1 MSAINSPKVSLFISF
16 IAGLLMVLAYAPY
29 SIWPIAWLCL
39 IVFIQQLNNATR
51 KQAWWRGFSFGL
63 GWFSAGISWVH
74 VSIEQFGGMPLIA
87 SLTLM
92 LLLCLYLSLFPALA
106 AWLTQAFKHQKKSAN
121 SHLLLLPLFW
131 FVAEFLRARLL
142 TGFPWLSLGYSQIDS
157 PFVALVPIIGETLLS
172 SLLVLACVAVYYCFV
187 NQRRIMNATILGA
200 LALITVIS
208 QFPIWVELSHRSISV
223 AMVQGNIEQSL
234 RWDKD
239 REDII
244 IKQYIEDT
252 QGLYQDHDLII
263 WPEAAIPR
271 LEPLAQPYLQQVDSQ
286 ASDTSTALVTGIINY
301 EVNSRRFFNTL
312 IVLGQAQ
319 SDLVHDDAVTS
330 DANQNNYYFSNHNR
344 YNKHHL
350 LPIGEF
356 VPFESIMRKI
366 APLFDLPMSSFSRGD
381 YVQNNLLANGIRIAP
396 LICFEVAFSQQ
407 TAANVS
413 NATDVLLTVSND
425 AWFGDS
431 HGPHQ
436 HLDIARMRAIEFGR
450 PMLRS
455 TNNGITAVIDHNG
468 AIVESIPQFEQAVLS
483 TKVQLTTGETPFS
496 QWGYLIERI
505 LATVIMSGL
514 VLFYLVRRFSRAK
527 PGES

>member
-1 MSAINSPKVSLFISF
+1 MSLFISF
-16 IAGLLMVLAYAPY
+16 IAGLLTVLAYAPY
-29 SIWPIAWLCL
+29 SIWPVAWLCL
-39 IVFIQQLNNATR
+39 LVFIQQLNNATT

-92 LLLCLYLSLFPALA
+92 LLLCAYLSLFPALA
-106 AWLTQAFKHQKKSAN
+106 AWLTQRIKPLRIFAN
-121 SHLLLLPLFW
+121 YHLLLLPLFW
-131 FVAEFLRARLL
+131 FASEFLRARLL

-157 PFVALVPIIGETLLS
+157 PFVALVPIVGETLLS
-172 SLLVLACVAVYYCFV
+172 LFVVLACVAIYYV
-187 NQRRIMNATILGA
+187 LINQRRLINATILGA
-200 LALITVIS
+200 LALLTIIS
-208 QFPIWVELSHRSISV
+208 QFPVWVEQTQQPISV

-252 QGLYQDHDLII
+252 QSLYQDHDLII

-271 LEPLAQPYLQQVDSQ
+271 LEPLAQPYLQRVDSK
-286 ASDTSTALVTGIINY
+286 ASDTNTALITGIINY
-301 EVNSRRFFNTL
+301 EVNSRSFFNTL

-319 SDLVHDDAVTS
+319 SSLVHDDPIST
-330 DANQNNYYFSNHNR
+330 DANQSNYYASNRNR

-381 YVQNNLLANGIRIAP
+381 YVQTNLVANGIRIAP

-413 NATDVLLTVSND
+413 NTTDLLLTVSND

-455 TNNGITAVIDHNG
+455 TNNGITAVIDHHG
-468 AIVESIPQFEQAVLS
+468 DIVESIPQFEQATLS
-483 TKVQLTTGETPFS
+483 TKVHLTTGETPFS

-505 LATVIMSGL
+505 LVSLIFVFLIITFIYTKL
-514 VLFYLVRRFSRAK
+514 RRK
-527 PGES
+527 